1 MIYNLEN
8 VQQYLRFRIDSVQN
22 IESKPWN
29 YPLVQIKGLEI
40 KFPDYHSFSNFLY
53 CLKRQ
58 TDLGVES
65 ENVIKILD
73 IKDIKHNIAF
83 SNSFEIISNRP
94 AEEGRLFQ
102 KDLDAFLRKSPRCF
116 WGDYIDSEKVEVSL
130 GRGYK
135 KILEYTRAPKTD
147 RDHRVLIQPPNHAYD
162 ESFIVYIQTDQ
173 KPNKPLN
180 VAYVFEKIGDKLLHL
195 KVLKNDWIY

>member
-1 MIYNLEN
+1 MIYNIEN
-8 VQQYLRFRIDSVQN
+8 VKKYLNFSIDSIQN

-40 KFPDYHSFSNFLY
+40 EFPDYYSFSNFLY

-58 TDLGVES
+58 TDLGIES
-65 ENVIKILD
+65 ENVTKVLD

-83 SNSFEIISNRP
+83 NNSFEIVSNRP

-102 KDLDAFLRKSPRCF
+102 KDMDAFLRKSPRCF
-116 WGDYIDSEKVEVSL
+116 WGNYLDSEKLEITLKGHKEIYEYSL
-130 GRGYK
+130 
-135 KILEYTRAPKTD
+135 TSQTD
-147 RDHRVLIQPPNHAYD
+147 QDCRVLIQPPDHAYD
-162 ESFIVYIQTDQ
+162 ESYLVYVKTDH

-180 VAYVFEKIGDKLLHL
+180 VAYVFEKISDKLFHL
-195 KVLKNDWIY
+195 KVLKNNWIY